1 MVAERVDTRAL
12 GVEMLSDAL
21 RRGEAVEITSFGF
34 SMWPRIQNGSMVHI
48 EPCSGSDAT
57 RGDVVLFEGRGRLV
71 LHRVLRERASQ
82 VFIKGDACFDADGW
96 VERKLI
102 LGRIPP
108 RRGDTTWAKLSPLL
122 SWPLG
127 LGSVFARRISRLS
140 SKF

>member
-1 MVAERVDTRAL
+1 VVAERIDTRAL
-12 GVEMLSDAL
+12 GVEMLSEALQRGDA
-21 RRGEAVEITSFGF
+21 VDITSFGF

-48 EPCSGSDAT
+48 EPCLGADVT
-57 RGDVVLFEGRGRLV
+57 RGDVVLFEDRGRLV
-71 LHRVLRERASQ
+71 LHRVLQERDSH

-96 VERKLI
+96 VERDLI

-108 RRGDTTWAKLSPLL
+108 RRGDTIWAKLSPFL

-127 LGSVFARRISRLS
+127 VGSIFARRISGLS